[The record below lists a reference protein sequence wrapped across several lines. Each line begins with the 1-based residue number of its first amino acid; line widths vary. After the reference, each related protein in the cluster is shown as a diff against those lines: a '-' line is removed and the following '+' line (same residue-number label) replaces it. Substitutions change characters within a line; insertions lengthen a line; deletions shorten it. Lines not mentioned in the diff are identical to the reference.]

1 MQCSSVFNSVLVQV
15 KKGRHYLTVVC
26 LVADF
31 NASVPQVAAR
41 QDDSWMALELLN
53 ALLMS
58 ILWPHVYANRLRWE
72 QWSVHS
78 RCSHPK
84 PKKAENLVQPNKKL
98 FAAYKSIFCDI
109 LSSHSVLSWKRQ
121 TDVCFALSLKDSL
134 LGHITSFLTEFLIH
148 PSLLCAKQNKTIV
161 LSYGNV

>member
-58 ILWPHVYANRLRWE
+58 IL
-72 QWSVHS
+72 
-78 RCSHPK
+78 
-84 PKKAENLVQPNKKL
+84 
-98 FAAYKSIFCDI
+98 
-109 LSSHSVLSWKRQ
+109 
-121 TDVCFALSLKDSL
+121 
-134 LGHITSFLTEFLIH
+134 
-148 PSLLCAKQNKTIV
+148 
-161 LSYGNV
+161 